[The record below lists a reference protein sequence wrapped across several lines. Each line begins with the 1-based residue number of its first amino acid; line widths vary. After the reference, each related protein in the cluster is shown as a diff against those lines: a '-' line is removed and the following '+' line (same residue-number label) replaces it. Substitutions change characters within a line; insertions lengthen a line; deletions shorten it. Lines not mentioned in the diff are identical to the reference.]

1 MNRGMKENLKHIFQE
16 MIAKKQ
22 FGYAWH
28 YKKAEIMK
36 VFGLSSSE
44 CTEIMREIR
53 KEIPQLMTEG
63 GYWVVGRA
71 SLWKVIGK
79 QKRKVKSIE
88 ADINRKYG
96 VLPC

>member
-1 MNRGMKENLKHIFQE
+1 MKENIAYLFKE
-16 MIAKKQ
+16 LIAKKR
-22 FGYAWH
+22 FGHAWH

-53 KEIPQLMTEG
+53 KEIPQLMTDG

-71 SLWKVIGK
+71 SLWKVIGNR
-79 QKRKVKSIE
+79 KRQVKAIE
-88 ADINRKYG
+88 ADISRKCG
-96 VLPC
+96 VCR